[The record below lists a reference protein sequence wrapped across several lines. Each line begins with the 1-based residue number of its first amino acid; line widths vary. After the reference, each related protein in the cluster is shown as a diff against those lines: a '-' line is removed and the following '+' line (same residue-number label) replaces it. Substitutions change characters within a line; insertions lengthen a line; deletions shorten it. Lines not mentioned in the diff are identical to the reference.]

1 MIEKK
6 QLNKNGMKILAHLNK
21 NELVKQG
28 IVEELGP
35 QILEKLQHTL
45 EFEEE
50 FLFNKPISRKL
61 SILKIKEEDKIET
74 QLLVNGNNKDVL
86 MEKNLN
92 TVSHQAN
99 GDVQ

>member
-6 QLNKNGMKILAHLNK
+6 QLNKNGMKILVHLNK

-45 EFEEE
+45 EFEE
-50 FLFNKPISRKL
+50 
-61 SILKIKEEDKIET
+61 
-74 QLLVNGNNKDVL
+74 
-86 MEKNLN
+86 
-92 TVSHQAN
+92 
-99 GDVQ
+99 